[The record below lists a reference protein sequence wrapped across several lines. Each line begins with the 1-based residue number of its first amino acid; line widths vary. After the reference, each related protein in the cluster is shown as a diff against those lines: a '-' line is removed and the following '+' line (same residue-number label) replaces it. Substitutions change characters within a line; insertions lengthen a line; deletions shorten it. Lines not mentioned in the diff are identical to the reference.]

1 MASPQRFS
9 EITNPGDE
17 PMLLDEGFEIV
28 EEEPVEL
35 TANADESEMSDSSGG
50 LLPWILFG
58 LLVTGC
64 TATVLFVGLPM
75 HDELEAL
82 RADKHRL
89 SAELKASQEREEALA
104 AEVDTLDATR
114 ARLTAAV
121 AQKTVELEDAVKIQ
135 NDLKRALRDE
145 IKKNEQRRDT
155 GTSQTSRGRRSRRR

>member
-114 ARLTAAV
+114 ARLTAVV
-121 AQKTVELEDAVKIQ
+121 AQKTVELEDAVKVQ

-155 GTSQTSRGRRSRRR
+155 GTSQTSRGRRSRRH

>member
-114 ARLTAAV
+114 ARLTAVV
-121 AQKTVELEDAVKIQ
+121 AQKTVELEDAVKVQ